1 MPTIHKDA
9 TEAYDGYGIS
19 VSMTFDS
26 DHDIEIRTNSKQ
38 LKGLRIVYAVLLF
51 SLVSICAKA
60 QDLEPRS
67 YANAPVGLNF
77 LIGGYTYTAGGVATD
92 PALPISNTHVE
103 VNSGFVA
110 YARSLGVFGKSAKFD
125 LALPFSWTSGSAEV
139 VGSFRDREISGF
151 NDPRLHF
158 SINLFGAPALSMDE
172 FANYEQNTIVGVS
185 VEVTAPGGQYDP
197 DKLLNVGTNRWSIK
211 PEIGISKRLG
221 TVTFEVAGG
230 VRFYTDNNDFLSGRN
245 REQAPIYSTQ
255 AHLIYSFAYG
265 IWAAIDGT
273 FYTGGR
279 STIDG
284 VKSNIQLENSR
295 VGATIA
301 LPVNR
306 YNSIKLY
313 YSTSV
318 SGTKGSEFD
327 VAGIAWQYRFG
338 GGL

>member
-1 MPTIHKDA
+1 MTLNEA
-9 TEAYDGYGIS
+9 TDVYGSFDIP
-19 VSMTFDS
+19 VSMTLDTV
-26 DHDIEIRTNSKQ
+26 HAVEIRTNSR
-38 LKGLRIVYAVLLF
+38 LDEMRVVNAVVAVF
-51 SLVSICAKA
+51 AFVSFCAKA

-77 LIGGYTYTAGGVATD
+77 LIAGYAYTAGGVATD
-92 PALPISNTHVE
+92 PALPIDDAHVE

-110 YARSLGVFGKSAKFD
+110 YAHSLGVFGKSAKFD
-125 LALPFSWTSGSAEV
+125 LALPFSWASGSAEV
-139 VGSFRDREISGF
+139 VGRFRDREISGF
-151 NDPRLHF
+151 TDPRLHF
-158 SINLFGAPALSMDE
+158 SINLYGAPALSMKE
-172 FANYEQNTIVGVS
+172 FAKYEQDIIVGAS

-197 DKLLNVGTNRWSIK
+197 DKLLNIGTNRWSIK

-221 TVTFEVAGG
+221 PVTLEVAGG
-230 VRFYTDNNDFLSGRN
+230 IRFYTDNDDFLGRV
-245 REQAPIYSTQ
+245 REQEPVYSVQ
-255 AHLIYSFAYG
+255 AHLIYSFGYG

-279 STIDG
+279 AIING
-284 VKSNIQLENSR
+284 IKSNTQLENSR

-306 YNSIKLY
+306 YNSVKLY
-313 YSTSV
+313 YSTGV
-318 SGTKGSEFD
+318 TGLTGSDFD